1 MRLTPAAPAA
11 SAPGPPGAPPYS
23 VMPLAWVGPAAL
35 ADASQSSEEPPTPGK
50 MPWALQRE
58 IRSRRGSRAGLE
70 GGGGG
75 VSGDALEPP
84 LMSARDFFLAEEAPS
99 SDAGSSK
106 AAPELQAAAAAAD
119 AAAAVIGG
127 PVAFARTSGVRLAEN
142 GAIEVE
148 GLPAAE
154 AAQMR
159 ALLDH
164 IHRKKAAG
172 VRVTAPPPFG
182 GGPTPPRSPRSNG
195 SGADAAARAVAR
207 GAWASPRR
215 RRRRE
220 QPARAIELQGEAVG
234 ARGTHR
240 DARRSTEQASRPVA
254 PRADARSHEIDHGFA
269 LWVHDALTQRLH
281 LRVRPRSSRQ
291 VPRAPRALLRRLSLP
306 AAPPASRRA
315 RRARGQRAAGAAAV
329 TVRLRLEYTPA
340 DLAAVDVERDATG
353 LSVNLK
359 LNLSFYMVPYAL
371 AAGAPRFASGWLC
384 HRPVGLR
391 GRRVSRRGN
400 QRRAASNVEPASGE
414 DGARDRARRGARG
427 AGDEQRGEQCAGR
440 SPIGTNSP
448 RSLLRDAG
456 ARGYRRNERRAG
468 GGPRRPPAA
477 IALPRRRRRARAT
490 RRRSGHLHP
499 RLVNG

>member
-1 MRLTPAAPAA
+1 MPRNDRAKMLLQADVHYHGGDRGIFELELRLGTPLATFEVEVVFSQLRLEGTLRIELEWQRARGPWLGTVALAFLKVPTFDFDIKFPSPLGGQLDPRAVYPQIEDYLKAQLDDLLKYYIVGSNAWTLPLGEWYAVDDDVPSDAAAAAAARRRQGRRRQGRRRRRSRHRGGGGAGGGGGRRRGGGDGGGADQCRPGPPRREDGGASEEASMRLTPPQHPAA
-11 SAPGPPGAPPYS
+11 SARTGPPAGAPPYS

-182 GGPTPPRSPRSNG
+182 GGP
-195 SGADAAARAVAR
+195 A
-207 GAWASPRR
+207 
-215 RRRRE
+215 
-220 QPARAIELQGEAVG
+220 
-234 ARGTHR
+234 
-240 DARRSTEQASRPVA
+240 
-254 PRADARSHEIDHGFA
+254 
-269 LWVHDALTQRLH
+269 
-281 LRVRPRSSRQ
+281 
-291 VPRAPRALLRRLSLP
+291 
-306 AAPPASRRA
+306 RRA
-315 RRARGQRAAGAAAV
+315 RRARMGRAPTRRGGARRWRAA
-329 TVRLRLEYTPA
+329 RW
-340 DLAAVDVERDATG
+340 
-353 LSVNLK
+353 
-359 LNLSFYMVPYAL
+359 
-371 AAGAPRFASGWLC
+371 ASC
-384 HRPVGLR
+384 
-391 GRRVSRRGN
+391 
-400 QRRAASNVEPASGE
+400 ASS
-414 DGARDRARRGARG
+414 
-427 AGDEQRGEQCAGR
+427 
-440 SPIGTNSP
+440 SST
-448 RSLLRDAG
+448 
-456 ARGYRRNERRAG
+456 
-468 GGPRRPPAA
+468 
-477 IALPRRRRRARAT
+477 
-490 RRRSGHLHP
+490 
-499 RLVNG
+499 